1 MKQPKKHTLSRTHRQ
16 IKTAKNLGKGLS
28 PVSAMIEA
36 GYSESYARSQGY
48 AVAKR
53 PYIRSLLTDAIERV
67 LAEQNKAFD
76 DIVRPYIDAL
86 DAPVVVKSATE
97 GIACIAKDPE
107 TQEILPDHDT
117 RMKAATHIVNLM
129 GGFPREVEM
138 PAPPPKGLTVI
149 INKDGESGQVTQP
162 TNHVVDRTKIQPIG
176 EVTEDI
182 MPKVKITRAP

>member
-1 MKQPKKHTLSRTHRQ
+1 MKQSKKPKLSRKDRQ

-28 PVSAMIEA
+28 PVAAMIEA

-76 DIVRPYIDAL
+76 DIVRPFVEAL
-86 DAPVVVKSATE
+86 DAPVIVKSHTE
-97 GIACIAKDPE
+97 GIACVAKDPE
-107 TQEILPDHDT
+107 TQEVIPDHDT

-162 TNHVVDRTKIQPIG
+162 TNRVVDRTKIQPTG
-176 EVTEDI
+176 EDTGDT
-182 MPKVKITRAP
+182 MPKVKFTKG